1 MKKQMEGKRKRERE
15 REEETD
21 GVSERGSKRFL
32 QPPNSKR
39 DVGGFC
45 SYECVPTSFAL
56 ADLLPCIFLSSCVC
70 ERQRERESVSSR
82 SPECAPTP
90 PPPSS
95 PTALAAVWGSGCGS
109 GKEME

>member
-1 MKKQMEGKRKRERE
+1 MKKQREGKRKRERE

-21 GVSERGSKRFL
+21 GVSERGSKGFL

-70 ERQRERESVSSR
+70 ERQRERER
-82 SPECAPTP
+82 EC
-90 PPPSS
+90 
-95 PTALAAVWGSGCGS
+95 V
-109 GKEME
+109 